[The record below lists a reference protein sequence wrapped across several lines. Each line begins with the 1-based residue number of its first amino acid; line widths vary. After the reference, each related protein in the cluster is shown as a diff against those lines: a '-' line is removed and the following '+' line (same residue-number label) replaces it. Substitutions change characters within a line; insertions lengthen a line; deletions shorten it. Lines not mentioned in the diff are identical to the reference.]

1 VSRSDH
7 ANLALSLEQNLA
19 VHASWLHRGT
29 PGMSAGR
36 EAGLL
41 IADSGLD
48 DDTFNYVGEAALTP
62 QNAADR
68 ISTVLAD
75 VTRTGRSFAWRVGP
89 ASAPSDLAARLTRAG
104 LPPAAAEPA
113 MWLGLGDQAATGR
126 EAATDLEIRSAGTD
140 AELRDWAWVL
150 AANWDPPSATVLEF
164 YRRTASLLL
173 APAGPA
179 RLLVGYSG
187 GLPVCTAE
195 VLLHRRVVQHLH
207 AGHPAAPRLR
217 HRDHRSGFADS
228 AGQRRR
234 PGRPERIRTG
244 RIRLP
249 AARVHGVRHAHR
261 ASAAGPPV
269 AQLPGSPGPRVWPA
283 VRWPGSIQGHPAVP
297 QEWPAASP
305 IG

>member
-1 VSRSDH
+1 VPAAAAPPRRRARQTERVSRSDH

-195 VLLHRRVVQHLH
+195 VLLHRRV
-207 AGHPAAPRLR
+207 AGLYNISTLATR
-217 HRDHRSGFADS
+217 
-228 AGQRRR
+228 QRR
-234 PGRPERIRTG
+234 GFGTAITAAALRTARDSG
-244 RIRLP
+244 AGLAVLSASEQGESVYQRLGFTVFGTLTEHPLP
-249 AARVHGVRHAHR
+249 AR
-261 ASAAGPPV
+261 P
-269 AQLPGSPGPRVWPA
+269 
-283 VRWPGSIQGHPAVP
+283 
-297 QEWPAASP
+297 
-305 IG
+305 